1 MQEILLG
8 SITCATTS
16 TTPTVRRTCG
26 YLNAGSWQ
34 PINVPEPEQDE
45 RPDICTE
52 EEWNNFVQEMGMEK
66 EPEYVYTN
74 STYTATCTSGVAW

>member
-8 SITCATTS
+8 ITWTT
-16 TTPTVRRTCG
+16 TTTTIPTVRRTCG
-26 YLNAGSWQ
+26 YLNSGTWQ
-34 PINVPEPEQDE
+34 PVTVPDPVQDK
-45 RPDICTE
+45 PDICTE

-74 STYTATCTSGVAW
+74 STFTATCTSGAAW

>member
-8 SITCATTS
+8 ITWTTS
-16 TTPTVRRTCG
+16 TTTSIPTVRRTCG
-26 YLNAGSWQ
+26 YLNSGWQ
-34 PINVPEPEQDE
+34 PIKVPDPVQDK
-45 RPDICTE
+45 PDICTD

-74 STYTATCTSGVAW
+74 STFTATCTSGAAW